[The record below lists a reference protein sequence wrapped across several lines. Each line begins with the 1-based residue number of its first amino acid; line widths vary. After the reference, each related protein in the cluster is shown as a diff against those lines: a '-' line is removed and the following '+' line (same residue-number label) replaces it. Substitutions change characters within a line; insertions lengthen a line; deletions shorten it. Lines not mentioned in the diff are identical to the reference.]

1 MSTDSASDACRIA
14 SPGFAARLLLV
25 LIEAYRLTLSPL
37 LGGFCRFVPSCS
49 ASGAEAIR
57 RYGAAR
63 GAWMAVRRI
72 ARCQPFH
79 RGGYDPVP

>member
-1 MSTDSASDACRIA
+1 MSTDSASGACKTA
-14 SPGFAARLLLV
+14 SPGLAARLLLG

-49 ASGAEAIR
+49 AYGAEAIR

-72 ARCQPFH
+72 GRCQPFH